1 MAPRWEGDQSGRGV
15 GSAAQLLTG
24 ANELIAAFGRPDWVA
39 EQPELHL
46 LPHVE
51 AWCRQ
56 DRRLA
61 LTGTH
66 TDGSSAYVLDLEWR
80 STPGSVGAVRAAVF
94 SLIGSFAESASYV
107 RQRRVVS
114 DDGGPAL
121 ELQFE
126 VGTGELGSD
135 ARFVPHG
142 HVVVINVAGVV

>member
-1 MAPRWEGDQSGRGV
+1 MAQIGRGV
-15 GSAAQLLTG
+15 GSAVQLVPGAGELT
-24 ANELIAAFGRPDWVA
+24 AAFGRPDWVA
-39 EQPELHL
+39 EQPELQL

-51 AWCRQ
+51 AWCHH

-61 LTGTH
+61 LTGAH
-66 TDGSSAYVLDLEWR
+66 SDGTRAYVLDLEWR
-80 STPGSVGAVRAAVF
+80 STAGSFGAVRAAVF

-114 DDGGPAL
+114 DDGGHAP
-121 ELQFE
+121 ELRFE

-142 HVVVINVAGVV
+142 HVVLINVVGIG